1 VKRPTHSALK
11 LVSVSLV
18 LIFVCACQR
27 ELNFPQHP
35 AKGSLQENGS
45 GECLPKSV
53 AGTYIKGKNLAD
65 TNNIEVTVRVTETGS
80 YTISSDTV
88 NGYSFKASGN
98 FVDTGLRV
106 VKLIGMG
113 QPITGGNDR
122 FIIRFDGSNCLVE
135 VNALDDGTDGSDGP
149 ADFLLHGDC
158 SNVKVLG
165 DYIVNSALTDSNR
178 VVIQV
183 QISKPGSYSINTST
197 TNGYS
202 FAGSGNLTTAGV
214 QSLVLT
220 ASGAPLSA
228 GTDEFTI
235 SDGTSSCTFSVTVA
249 APVGVTNPDHFPLTY
264 TSNWSYNDIFFDNDT
279 ITRTIIDS
287 TEING
292 KLYKISEDVNKK
304 GQKTQ
309 SFYRKE
315 IYSYFENAS
324 VDKYTNSLSYAPEV
338 RADILFLKE
347 NLAKGESWGS
357 DEYTGAA
364 AGGQSIMLQYIFN
377 CVDNNASVSING
389 KAYSNVYIITM
400 RPQIRSLDH
409 AYDFT
414 GEQRDLYYAK
424 GVGLIYQRISLRG
437 VTSSEEKVRNWVVH

>member
-1 VKRPTHSALK
+1 MNK
-11 LVSVSLV
+11 LLINLLSVSLM
-18 LIFVCACQR
+18 LMFVWACQR

-35 AKGSLQENGS
+35 AKGSLQEDIS
-45 GECLPKSV
+45 GDCLPKTI

-65 TNNIEVTVRVTETGS
+65 TNYIEATVRITEAGS

-88 NGYSFKASGN
+88 NGYFFKASGN
-98 FVDTGLRV
+98 FADTGLRV
-106 VKLIGMG
+106 VKLIGTG
-113 QPITGGNDR
+113 QPIAEGNDR
-122 FIIRFDGSNCLVE
+122 FIIRFDSSNCLIE
-135 VNALDDGTDGSDGP
+135 VHAFDDGIDGNDGP
-149 ADFLLHGDC
+149 AEFSLHGDC
-158 SNVKVLG
+158 SNTKVSG
-165 DYIVNSALTDSNR
+165 DYIVNATLTDSNR
-178 VVIQV
+178 VEIE
-183 QISKPGSYSINTST
+183 INITKPGSYSISTSS

-202 FAGSGNLTTAGV
+202 FSGSGNLSTPGV
-214 QSLVLT
+214 YNMVLT
-220 ASGAPLSA
+220 ASGTPLSA

-264 TSNWSYNDIFFDNDT
+264 QSHWSYNDIFFFDTDT

-287 TEING
+287 NEING

-324 VDKYTNSLSYAPEV
+324 VDKYTNSLSYTPQV
-338 RADILFLKE
+338 KGDILFLKE

-357 DEYTGAA
+357 DEYTGTIQ
-364 AGGQSIMLQYIFN
+364 GGQPIMLQYLYT
-377 CVDNNASVSING
+377 CVNNDASVSING
-389 KAYSNVYIITM
+389 KAYAHVYIIMM
-400 RPQIRSLDH
+400 RPQLRSLDH
-409 AYDFT
+409 SYNYT

-424 GVGLIYQRISLRG
+424 GVGLIYQRISLFG
-437 VTSSEEKVRNWVVH
+437 ETGSEQKVRNWVVY